1 MPSQENSYRYSE
13 GDRRRTR
20 RPLRWQ
26 ILSIAIIGTLGFFL
40 YLAVTLLE
48 SKDRADLLKDIRDY
62 RYPAQEN
69 LLAALHGLE
78 FIDSNLEHA
87 FISSNSSLLDHS
99 MILANQFRGNLH
111 KAMVLEHQSSE
122 QINLILER
130 FDEYFSRSH
139 SLAQDIITKK
149 IVFSETTSIKQEN
162 ARLFNELIGLLGD
175 LQTSQSATLV
185 SSVDAATR
193 RAAEALR
200 VGLTAGI
207 LTALLLFL
215 VAFVTT
221 RSILIR
227 INTMV
232 ASLREIAV
240 GKGDMDE
247 RIALTGSDEMTEL
260 AFWFNTFIEKLQ
272 CLTEES
278 TAEIKRLAYTDTLT
292 NLPNRRLFLH
302 CLQSEIEST
311 SDQSRLAVLFLDL
324 DNFKPIN
331 DQLGHDAGDDL
342 IREVSARLVHTVQN
356 DGTGIGSIANP
367 STPLPGESVVARLA
381 GDEFMLIV
389 TNVASQQQAANI
401 AEKIRLAIL
410 KPYMIRDIECS
421 VGVSIGI
428 CVYPDNAKMA
438 DELVT
443 CADIAMY
450 EAKKNGKNAFRF
462 FDPQLKA
469 ASERK
474 IKTENAIK
482 NAIPNGELHLL
493 FQPIVR
499 LTDGEMVGA
508 EALLRWENPELGEF
522 PADEFI
528 AQAEASGLI
537 CDLDDWVLQSVLS
550 QMLVWE
556 RKGLLNPVQISLNF
570 SSTQAS
576 RPGLAKA
583 VQRLS
588 GSHRHLLQCLEIE
601 ITETSAIDNIEVVA
615 TNIKE
620 LQKLGIK
627 ISMDD
632 FGVGHSS
639 LTLLTRCEIDT
650 LKIDKAVTSEIE
662 TDRKSQLIVQS
673 IIDLANKMNVDIV
686 AEGIESEEQSR
697 VLTSMNC
704 DYGQGYYYSPPVP
717 PVEFTTYLKG
727 KGQLLDRAA

>member
-1 MPSQENSYRYSE
+1 MLPNPENSFRDSE

-48 SKDRADLLKDIRDY
+48 AKDRADLLKDIRDF
-62 RYPAQEN
+62 RYPAQEH

-78 FIDSNLEHA
+78 FIDSSLEHA
-87 FISSNSSLLDHS
+87 FISSNSSLHEHS
-99 MILANQFRGNLH
+99 MILANEFRANLH
-111 KAMVLEHQSSE
+111 KAMILEHSSSQ
-122 QINLILER
+122 QIKVILER

-139 SLAQDIITKK
+139 SLAQDIISNKK
-149 IVFSETTSIKQEN
+149 VFSETTIDKQEN
-162 ARLFNELIGLLGD
+162 ARLFNILIELLGD

-185 SSVDAATR
+185 ASVDAATR
-193 RAAEALR
+193 RASEALR
-200 VGLTAGI
+200 VGVTAGL

-227 INTMV
+227 INHMV
-232 ASLREIAV
+232 QSLREIAV

-272 CLTEES
+272 SLTEES

-292 NLPNRRLFLH
+292 NLPNRRLFLR
-302 CLQSEIEST
+302 CLESEIERSGA
-311 SDQSRLAVLFLDL
+311 QANIAVLFLDL

-342 IREVSARLVHTVQN
+342 IREVATRLTSIV
-356 DGTGIGSIANP
+356 GSFGSGIGPVIEASAP
-367 STPLPGESVVARLA
+367 VEGGSVVARLA
-381 GDEFMLIV
+381 GDEFMIIV
-389 TNVASQQQAANI
+389 TNIESQQQAADI
-401 AEKIRLAIL
+401 AEQIRVSIL
-410 KPYMIRDIECS
+410 EPYKIRDIECT

-428 CVYPDNAKMA
+428 CMYPENARLA

-443 CADIAMY
+443 NADIAMY
-450 EAKKNGKNAFRF
+450 EAKKNGKNTFRF
-462 FDPQLKA
+462 FDPQLRA
-469 ASERK
+469 ASEHK
-474 IKTENAIK
+474 LKADNAIR
-482 NAIPNGELHLL
+482 NAIPNGELHLF

-499 LTDGEMVGA
+499 LTDGELVGA

-522 PADEFI
+522 SPDEFI
-528 AQAEASGLI
+528 ARAEANGLI
-537 CDLDDWVLQSVLS
+537 CDLDDWVLQSVLR
-550 QMLVWE
+550 QMLIWE
-556 RKGLLNPVQISLNF
+556 RKGLRPIQVSINF
-570 SSTQAS
+570 SSVQAS

-583 VQRLS
+583 VQTLS
-588 GSHRHLLQCLEIE
+588 GRHRHLLQCLEIE
-601 ITETSAIDNIEVVA
+601 ITETSAIDNIDVVE

-632 FGVGHSS
+632 FGAGHSS
-639 LTLLTRCEIDT
+639 LTLLTHCEIDT
-650 LKIDKAVTSEIE
+650 LKIDKAVTREIE
-662 TDRKSQLIVQS
+662 TDKKSQLIVQS
-673 IIDLANKMNVDIV
+673 IIDLANKMDVSIV
-686 AEGIESEEQSR
+686 AEGIESEAQSN
-697 VLTSMNC
+697 VLAKMNC
-704 DYGQGYYYSPPVP
+704 DFGQGYYYSAPVG
-717 PVEFTTYLKG
+717 PVAFTAFLEDHDNRM
-727 KGQLLDRAA
+727 DRAA